1 MSRDRDGAMAATE
14 RRVEIL
20 KSAAAAFR
28 RRGYHGASVDEIAS
42 ALEMTKGNLYYYFR
56 NKEDILYAC
65 HEYSLDILLQ
75 LMREVQGQTIPADE
89 KLRKLILA
97 FVHLI
102 LDELQGTALTLD
114 PDALSPPLLG
124 KVIAKRDEFDR
135 GMRAIIRQGMD
146 EGLFARSDPKMM
158 EFAIMGAVNWISK
171 WFDPAGPM
179 SSQQIGE
186 AFANYLVGQARVLDA
201 RLANAGDLG
210 SRSGDHLIWRYSAV
224 WPGSSSSTSIPVPAR
239 CCLSISGVP
248 VSSGNVP
255 QCIGTT
261 CRTPSHFAA
270 VAAVS
275 GPMVKRSPIG
285 RKPMSGL

>member
-1 MSRDRDGAMAATE
+1 MATTD

-75 LMREVQGQTIPADE
+75 LMRKVEAEPIPADQ

-114 PDALSPPLLG
+114 PEALSPPLLS

-135 GMRAIIRQGMD
+135 GMRAIIQQGMD
-146 EGLFARSDPKMM
+146 EGLFTRGDPKMI

-179 SSQQIGE
+179 TSNQIGE
-186 AFANYLVGQARVLDA
+186 SFADYLVGQAGRA
-201 RLANAGDLG
+201 R
-210 SRSGDHLIWRYSAV
+210 
-224 WPGSSSSTSIPVPAR
+224 
-239 CCLSISGVP
+239 IS
-248 VSSGNVP
+248 
-255 QCIGTT
+255 
-261 CRTPSHFAA
+261 
-270 VAAVS
+270 
-275 GPMVKRSPIG
+275 
-285 RKPMSGL
+285 

>member
-1 MSRDRDGAMAATE
+1 MPKVATRLE

-75 LMREVQGQTIPADE
+75 LMNEVQSERSTPDR

-114 PDALSPPLLG
+114 PEALSPPLLE
-124 KVIAKRDEFDR
+124 KVIAKRDLFDR
-135 GMRAIIRQGMD
+135 GLREIIQQGMD
-146 EGLFARSDPKMM
+146 EGLFIGGDPKMI

-171 WFDPAGPM
+171 WYDPSGPM
-179 SSQQIGE
+179 TSQQIGD
-186 AFANYLVGQARVLDA
+186 AFADYLVGQLT
-201 RLANAGDLG
+201 
-210 SRSGDHLIWRYSAV
+210 I
-224 WPGSSSSTSIPVPAR
+224 
-239 CCLSISGVP
+239 
-248 VSSGNVP
+248 
-255 QCIGTT
+255 
-261 CRTPSHFAA
+261 
-270 VAAVS
+270 
-275 GPMVKRSPIG
+275 K
-285 RKPMSGL
+285 

>member
-1 MSRDRDGAMAATE
+1 MARGAATAD

-42 ALEMTKGNLYYYFR
+42 TLEMTKGNLYYYFR

-65 HEYSLDILLQ
+65 HEYSLDILLN
-75 LMREVQGQTIPADE
+75 LMKEVQQEPIPADR
-89 KLRKLILA
+89 KLRRLILA

-114 PDALSPPLLG
+114 PEALSPPLLA
-124 KVIAKRDEFDR
+124 KIIAKRDEFDR

-146 EGLFARSDPKMM
+146 EGLFGKGDPKMI

-179 SSQQIGE
+179 TSEQIGE
-186 AFANYLVGQARVLDA
+186 AFADYLVGRI
-201 RLANAGDLG
+201 
-210 SRSGDHLIWRYSAV
+210 RS
-224 WPGSSSSTSIPVPAR
+224 
-239 CCLSISGVP
+239 
-248 VSSGNVP
+248 
-255 QCIGTT
+255 
-261 CRTPSHFAA
+261 
-270 VAAVS
+270 
-275 GPMVKRSPIG
+275 
-285 RKPMSGL
+285 

>member
-1 MSRDRDGAMAATE
+1 MARGTATIDK
-14 RRVEIL
+14 RIEIL

-42 ALEMTKGNLYYYFR
+42 ALQMTKGNLYYYFR

-75 LMREVQGQTIPADE
+75 LMQEVQHEDSPADQ

-102 LDELQGTALTLD
+102 LDELQATALTLD
-114 PDALSPPLLG
+114 PESLSPPLLA

-135 GMRAIIRQGMD
+135 GMRAIIQQGMD
-146 EGLFARSDPKMM
+146 DGLFAAGDPKMI

-179 SSQQIGE
+179 TSDQIGQS
-186 AFANYLVGQARVLDA
+186 FADYLVGQL
-201 RLANAGDLG
+201 
-210 SRSGDHLIWRYSAV
+210 
-224 WPGSSSSTSIPVPAR
+224 
-239 CCLSISGVP
+239 
-248 VSSGNVP
+248 
-255 QCIGTT
+255 
-261 CRTPSHFAA
+261 RT
-270 VAAVS
+270 
-275 GPMVKRSPIG
+275 GK
-285 RKPMSGL
+285 